1 MPRNYDPRVTTEEAA
16 RQAQRFAGAMAHAT
30 AGGGRTPLHYVGSG
44 ITCDEALASMLGAPA
59 NAEVPPMALVWW
71 ATAFKYVWRMFA
83 KGQGEGDCAKARDCL
98 LRLADEMG
106 WDGVS

>member
-1 MPRNYDPRVTTEEAA
+1 MPRNRDAA
-16 RQAQRFAGAMAHAT
+16 
-30 AGGGRTPLHYVGSG
+30 TPPHYAGSG
-44 ITCDEALASMLGAPA
+44 TACDEALASMLGAPA
-59 NAEVPPMALVWW
+59 NAEVPPMALFWW

-106 WDGVS
+106 WNGVR